1 MQVKRDAAAPPA
13 ISATKTPVLPR
24 PNQYNT
30 VAEWSSCS
38 LREGLM
44 SRVDGVG
51 LVLIA
56 GVIAACGV
64 AARAQEAS
72 YPKPSELPNPYRLM
86 EGWPPLPSSMNG
98 GRWGGV

>member
-1 MQVKRDAAAPPA
+1 M
-13 ISATKTPVLPR
+13 
-24 PNQYNT
+24 

-64 AARAQEAS
+64 TARAQEAS

-86 EGWPPLPSSMNG
+86 EGWPTLPSSMNG
-98 GRWGGV
+98 GRWGEVIRVHVARDGNIWVLHRCFNIVPPGS